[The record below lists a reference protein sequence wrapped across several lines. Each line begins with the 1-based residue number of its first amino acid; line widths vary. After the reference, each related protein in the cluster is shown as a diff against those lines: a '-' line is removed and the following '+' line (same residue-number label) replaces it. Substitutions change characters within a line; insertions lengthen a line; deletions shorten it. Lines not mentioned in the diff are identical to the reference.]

1 MEDKLLIL
9 LKNLKID
16 EQVYNLKEGKITK
29 VVVGKDDNYTF
40 HLSLNN

>member
-16 EQVYNLKEGKITK
+16 EQVYNLKEGKITDVNINWVK
-29 VVVGKDDNYTF
+29 M
-40 HLSLNN
+40 SS